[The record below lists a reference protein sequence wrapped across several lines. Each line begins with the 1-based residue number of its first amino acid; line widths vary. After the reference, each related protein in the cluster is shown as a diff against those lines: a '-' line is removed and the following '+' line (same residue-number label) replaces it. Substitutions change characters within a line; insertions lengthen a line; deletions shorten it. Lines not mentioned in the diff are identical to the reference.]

1 MGSHFLTMTGKK
13 ESTFKTGT
21 SSILLTYANFIAGW
35 VGMSL
40 HWLPPT
46 KVRFGCELGIE
57 NPYDQDPAGLVLH
70 CTSSVTS
77 AWSNRTLT

>member
-40 HWLPPT
+40 HWPPPT
-46 KVRFGCELGIE
+46 QVRL
-57 NPYDQDPAGLVLH
+57 
-70 CTSSVTS
+70 
-77 AWSNRTLT
+77 